1 MTTER
6 TETTPSL
13 HEIIH
18 DESYRLAWEQL
29 VFEVANELA
38 HAFEIR
44 GNGRR
49 LVVLLEGTD
58 PDRQDAEV
66 LLRLVI
72 ETLLESLR
80 QDKPRLLGRLIDH
93 IRQAQVAAGVAA

>member
-1 MTTER
+1 MTTESTR
-6 TETTPSL
+6 PGL

-18 DESYRLAWEQL
+18 DEAYRMAWERL

-38 HAFEIR
+38 YAFGLR

-49 LVVLLEGTD
+49 LAVLLDGSD
-58 PDRQDAEV
+58 PDQNDAEV

-72 ETLLESLR
+72 ETLLENLG
-80 QDKPRLLGRLIDH
+80 QDKARLLGVLIET
-93 IRQAQVAAGVAA
+93 IRRAQRAGGVAA

>member
-1 MTTER
+1 MTTEAKH
-6 TETTPSL
+6 TSL

-18 DESYRLAWEQL
+18 DEAYRLAWEQL

-38 HAFEIR
+38 YAFDLR

-49 LVVLLEGTD
+49 LAVLLDGSD
-58 PDRQDAEV
+58 AAQNDAEV

-72 ETLLESLR
+72 ETLLENLR
-80 QDKPRLLGRLIDH
+80 QDQARLIGRLIDH
-93 IRQAQVAAGVAA
+93 IQAARRAKGVAA